1 MIKEFKQSNFYY
13 IFNIIIKNYLKLIL
27 FLIIGLI
34 FGYLLHNNSERHLI
48 IKKKISPLNQVNHVL
63 KALIDAEVLMND
75 FIRANRE
82 VISKAE
88 YDRMFKFDENSIND
102 INKIPD
108 LYNQRIFTNIS
119 YEKYLELSR
128 NFIYLKE
135 RIDYE
140 YNTYDVSKKIT
151 FKNHDK
157 NFEEKKKN
165 LKDDYNNYLWVTNQI
180 IRKYFFNTVYN
191 NPSFFR
197 ELVDIYQSDLIIV
210 DNNYLADKLFE
221 KNAKEIKKITKS
233 ISQLTQNV
241 DNIIH
246 TLQGTREREKK
257 QAIKA
262 QILIKEFESIVKQ
275 ESIKTQKLILS
286 KEKKKFIIT
295 KKIDDEKKNLKIIIK
310 EIEDRK
316 KDLKIIIKGIEDQK
330 KDIKIIPKG
339 KPDSKKD
346 IKIITKGKLDSK
358 KDIKII
364 TKEIEDT
371 KKYLNLEKERQ
382 EIQKE
387 LKKVNINAGEALNDL
402 FKVSFKYSV
411 HGLEKNFDIEI
422 IEKNFYYY
430 LMICSLISLATI
442 INIIV
447 IRDFIKNLKKN

>member
-34 FGYLLHNNSERHLI
+34 FGYLLHYNSESHLI

-82 VISKAE
+82 VISKVE
-88 YDRMFKFDENSIND
+88 YDRIFKFDENSIND
-102 INKIPD
+102 INKIPN

-140 YNTYDVSKKIT
+140 YNTYDVSKRVT
-151 FKNHDK
+151 FKNYDK
-157 NFEEKKKN
+157 NFEEKKKK
-165 LKDDYNNYLWVTNQI
+165 LKDDYNNYLWITNQI

-197 ELVDIYQSDLIIV
+197 ELVDIYQSNLIIV

-221 KNAKEIKKITKS
+221 KNDKEIKKLTKS
-233 ISQLTQNV
+233 ITQLTQNV

-246 TLQGTREREKK
+246 ALQGTREREKK
-257 QAIKA
+257 QAIKDDIKA

-286 KEKKKFIIT
+286 KEQLHVGF
-295 KKIDDEKKNLKIIIK
+295 
-310 EIEDRK
+310 
-316 KDLKIIIKGIEDQK
+316 
-330 KDIKIIPKG
+330 G
-339 KPDSKKD
+339 KS
-346 IKIITKGKLDSK
+346 TK

-364 TKEIEDT
+364 TKEIEDPKNDIKIIT
-371 KKYLNLEKERQ
+371 KEIEDPKKDIKIITKEIENPKKDIKIITKEIEDPKKDINLEKERQ

-387 LKKVNINAGEALNDL
+387 LRKVNINAGEALNDL
-402 FKVSFKYSV
+402 FKLSFKYSV

-422 IEKNFYYY
+422 IEKSFYYY